1 MKHTELLMIAVAVF
15 AATAAQAQP
24 RFFVSGTQ
32 AGSTVTNNNQYH
44 HIVLGRENSRRN
56 RAAINVTDTH
66 LQIAKNR
73 ANNRFIAFSEIDFFR
88 TMPITRR
95 IANGI
100 ISKDKNDVTVA
111 HMYRM
116 NSPAWNTLFNTRIMP
131 DYSHLGRMSFA
142 KVGNLDVYFGDW
154 ADVKAGA
161 GVGTAG
167 TNTSVFYNGTGKTT
181 RMPTSGKATYAVK
194 GINNY
199 VNQNSPIMTGTLT
212 ADFGAK
218 RLNGTIAKKGLSVA
232 INNAVIHTAQ
242 ASFYGAAKANG
253 SINGR
258 TRGNF
263 YGNNAAAL
271 AGVADF
277 NNPKLN
283 TAFGGTRR

>member
-1 MKHTELLMIAVAVF
+1 
-15 AATAAQAQP
+15 
-24 RFFVSGTQ
+24 
-32 AGSTVTNNNQYH
+32 
-44 HIVLGRENSRRN
+44 
-56 RAAINVTDTH
+56 
-66 LQIAKNR
+66 
-73 ANNRFIAFSEIDFFR
+73 
-88 TMPITRR
+88 MPITRR

-181 RMPTSGKATYAVK
+181 RMPTSGTAVYSVK
-194 GINNY
+194 GINHY
-199 VNQNSPIMTGTLT
+199 VDANTALLSGDLK
-212 ADFGAK
+212 ADFARK
-218 RLNGTIAKKGLSVA
+218 RLNGTIKRPGLSVTVD
-232 INNAVIHTAQ
+232 NAVINPAN
-242 ASFYGAAKANG
+242 ASFSGRAAANDVSG
-253 SINGR
+253 T

-263 YGNNAAAL
+263 YGNDAAAL
-271 AGVADF
+271 AGVAEF
-277 NNPKLN
+277 ARNPNLN
-283 TAFGGTRR
+283 TAFGGTKK